1 MTDNGSTTGHDDPGA
16 TGQRTISGGGAA
28 GVGIASVVAAGCG
41 YLVLLLAAR
50 TLDPARN
57 ADFLVFWSLLFG
69 VYGVLGG
76 VQTESTRAAHAA
88 RDAAPPDATPGA
100 RLVPWGLLLGGCA
113 AVVVAVTAPFW
124 GTRVLGE
131 SWFSAVLAVGV
142 GAVMFAG
149 HSSVAG
155 VLAGRLQWGG
165 YSALVAAEAAA
176 RLLLVVVVVVTGAAM
191 GRLELAVALASG
203 TWLVL
208 TVLFRP
214 VRSALGATAD
224 VPAPRLLVHT
234 GKAAVAAASSAALVV
249 GFPVLL
255 RLTSTTVEFAT
266 AAPLILAISV
276 TRAPLL
282 MPLAAYQGVAITHF
296 MANRRQG
303 LGALTRVLAL
313 IAGIGALATLAA
325 ALVGPWLLRLLFGA
339 AYGVP
344 GPVLAGL
351 TLGATAL
358 AVLTITGAAV
368 LATGGHTLFA
378 VGWLAAT
385 VTSFTL
391 LLVPLGIDGRAV
403 LALAVGPL
411 VGIAIHAAAV
421 QRASR
426 SVV

>member
-1 MTDNGSTTGHDDPGA
+1 VTESA
-16 TGQRTISGGGAA
+16 TGRPEPASDRDPQRTISGSGAA
-28 GVGIASVVAAGCG
+28 GVGIASLVAAGCG

-50 TLDPARN
+50 SLDPSRN
-57 ADFLVFWSLLFG
+57 ADFLLFWSLLFG

-76 VQTESTRAAHAA
+76 VQSETTRASHTAGTSTH
-88 RDAAPPDATPGA
+88 GA
-100 RLVPWGLLLGGCA
+100 RLVPWGVLLGGAA
-113 AVVVAVTAPFW
+113 AVVVAATAPLW
-124 GTRVLGE
+124 GTHVLGND
-131 SWFSAVLAVGV
+131 WVPAIVALCL

-149 HSSVAG
+149 HSAVAG
-155 VLAGRLQWGG
+155 VLAGRLRWGG
-165 YSALVAAEAAA
+165 YSVLVGAEAAT
-176 RLLLVVVVVVTGAAM
+176 RLLLVVVVVVAGAAM
-191 GRLELAVALASG
+191 DQLELAVAVASG
-203 TWLVL
+203 AWLVL

-214 VRSALGATAD
+214 VREVRGATAD
-224 VPAPRLLVHT
+224 VATPRLLANT

-255 RLTSTTVEFAT
+255 RVTSGDAEFAS

-296 MANRRQG
+296 MANRHRG
-303 LGALTRVLAL
+303 F
-313 IAGIGALATLAA
+313 GALARVLLLITGIGVAASLAA
-325 ALVGPWLLRLLFGA
+325 AVVGPWLLRVLFGS

-358 AVLTITGAAV
+358 AVLTMTGAAV
-368 LATGGHTLFA
+368 LATGQHTLYA

-385 VTSFTL
+385 VTSLAL
-391 LLVPLGIDGRAV
+391 LLVPLSIEGRAV

-411 VGIAIHAAAV
+411 VGIVIHGVAV

-426 SVV
+426 VAA